1 MPNTTLQLGYRAR
14 TVAFPWDT
22 APRDLLRDRDA
33 SYGAHFCKRVEAMG
47 IMEVSTAPR
56 SPWQNAYVECVIGW
70 IRRKCLDHIVIFNE
84 PPIRHLQTTVYR
96 PRRTISE

>member
-1 MPNTTLQLGYRAR
+1 
-14 TVAFPWDT
+14 
-22 APRDLLRDRDA
+22 
-33 SYGAHFCKRVEAMG
+33 
-47 IMEVSTAPR
+47 MEVSTAPC
-56 SPWQNAYVECVIGW
+56 SPWQNAYVERVIGW